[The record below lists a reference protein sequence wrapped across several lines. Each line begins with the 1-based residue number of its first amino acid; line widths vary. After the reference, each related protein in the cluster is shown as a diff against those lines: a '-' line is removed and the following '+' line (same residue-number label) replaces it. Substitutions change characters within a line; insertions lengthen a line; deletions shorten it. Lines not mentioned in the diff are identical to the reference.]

1 MPNNNLVMQ
10 MMPNN
15 NFVLNNNNMIN
26 NNNKI
31 VNIVGITCTKQ
42 LGISGEYRW
51 KIKIIKTSNREIMV
65 GVAPFDFNMI
75 NPDYEHLGWFLYCK
89 NSTLCSGPPHNY
101 FNKITNFNIPK
112 EEITL
117 IMNMDRKT
125 LKFIIDD
132 DEDDDNNISY
142 EDIPLDKPL
151 TPIVFLYNE
160 NDSVQIIKI

>member
-1 MPNNNLVMQ
+1 MMNNN

-15 NFVLNNNNMIN
+15 MKN

-31 VNIVGITCTKQ
+31 MNVVGITCTKQ

-142 EDIPLDKPL
+142 EDIPLDKPI